1 MYMFSRSKTNLI
13 ITFTF
18 KSCLEYAKELTTCFY
33 VTSSGFYS
41 RFRTWQ
47 SSMHWCRIITNPIS
61 CLCTFATC
69 PAASPIW
76 TPGTPSSI
84 YWSCYVY
91 EIIVKAVM
99 LKSFKTCLKRYKW
112 LQLLDTTIAI
122 YQGILVSH
130 TLHWN
135 LVLQHSL
142 HQILRE
148 LVQYMIYV

>member
-47 SSMHWCRIITNPIS
+47 SSMSWCRIITNPIS

-91 EIIVKAVM
+91 KIIVKAVM
-99 LKSFKTCLKRYKW
+99 LKSFRTCLIISVYNYQI
-112 LQLLDTTIAI
+112 LQLQFTRAFWFLTHFI
-122 YQGILVSH
+122 GIWFSNTVCTRSYGSWCS
-130 TLHWN
+130 T
-135 LVLQHSL
+135 
-142 HQILRE
+142 
-148 LVQYMIYV
+148 